1 MTANTVQRGALHG
14 FAGDGDGDVGDGDVD
29 GDGAVGDGDVDGDGD
44 GDGDGAVGDGD
55 VDGDGDGDGDVDG
68 VGETGDPRCNTTATG
83 SDTARAAAAESAAT
97 VAEASSA
104 AVSATVE
111 STINRA
117 LRFDAQLVVDNQ
129 LHAHRLGAQGHAHR
143 HFGAGRQVAVIMR
156 PAQRGLDF
164 ALRVNPDLLQK
175 FSDLHVQRLLVHNAL
190 R

>member
-14 FAGDGDGDVGDGDVD
+14 FAGDGDGDVGDGDIDGDGAVGD
-29 GDGAVGDGDVDGDGD
+29 GAVGDGAVGDGDVDGDGD
-44 GDGDGAVGDGD
+44 GVGD
-55 VDGDGDGDGDVDG
+55 
-68 VGETGDPRCNTTATG
+68 TGDPRCNTTATG
-83 SDTARAAAAESAAT
+83 SDTARAATAESAAT

-164 ALRVNPDLLQK
+164 ALRVNPDLLQE
-175 FSDLHVQRLLVHNAL
+175 FADLHVQRLLVHNAL